1 MRNSKQGAPMTVIV
15 IGGSGTIGSAVVKE
29 LSTRHKV
36 ITAGRSSGDMTV
48 DLTSE
53 PSIRQMFDKAGKF
66 HAVVVTAGA
75 VHFDNL
81 DKMTA
86 DKYRIGLDDKLM
98 GQVNAVL
105 IGKQYIQDGG
115 SFTLTSGI
123 LSHDPIKSGSSASMV
138 NAAIDGFVRGVAI
151 ELPRSIRIN
160 AISPTVLTES
170 MDKYGSYFRGYI
182 PVSAV
187 DVAQAYCK
195 SVEGLQTGQIY
206 RVGY

>member
-1 MRNSKQGAPMTVIV
+1 MNVIV

-29 LSTRHKV
+29 LNARHKV
-36 ITAGRSSGDMTV
+36 ITAGRSSGDLTV

-53 PSIRQMFDKAGKF
+53 QSIRQMFEKAGKF

-75 VHFDNL
+75 VHFENL
-81 DKMTA
+81 DKMNA
-86 DKYRIGLDDKLM
+86 EKYRIGLDDKLM
-98 GQVNAVL
+98 GQVNIVL
-105 IGKQYIQDGG
+105 IGKEYILDGG

-123 LSHDPIKSGSSASMV
+123 LSHDPIRSGSSASMV
-138 NAAIDGFVRGVAI
+138 NAAIDGFVRGAAI

-182 PVSAV
+182 PVPAAE
-187 DVAQAYCK
+187 VALAYSK
-195 SVEGLQTGQIY
+195 SVEGLQTGKIY
-206 RVGY
+206 CVGY